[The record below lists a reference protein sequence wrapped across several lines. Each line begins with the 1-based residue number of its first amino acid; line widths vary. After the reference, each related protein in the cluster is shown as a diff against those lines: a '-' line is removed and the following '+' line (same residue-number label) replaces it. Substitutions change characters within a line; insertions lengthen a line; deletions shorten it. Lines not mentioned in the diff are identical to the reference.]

1 MGLVG
6 SEMCIRDRI
15 KYSVQNRRPFK
26 FTVAGCIQRE
36 KELLQGSYMHHGAE
50 DRKRTK
56 CGSQCQRFRCFVYF
70 TGKRNPWRRNPISV
84 PEWKKRLRPSLPFP
98 GIPYHQGSC
107 RVRRIGGTYKLPLSP
122 QDFRLSCLETGRA
135 ACSFDGIVQSFL
147 LPRYQTIPLH

>member
-1 MGLVG
+1 MSTTYPIK
-6 SEMCIRDRI
+6 SEEKLKKFKEYYLFIKPVCHIRI

-70 TGKRNPWRRNPISV
+70 TGKGNP
-84 PEWKKRLRPSLPFP
+84 
-98 GIPYHQGSC
+98 
-107 RVRRIGGTYKLPLSP
+107 
-122 QDFRLSCLETGRA
+122 
-135 ACSFDGIVQSFL
+135 
-147 LPRYQTIPLH
+147 